1 MAENILRLR
10 VESAEYDNKLKSAA
24 NGLTRYIEGCRKA
37 GGTLEVVEKETL
49 QYAQSLGNME
59 TKSRAAVS
67 GLNEMKKAF
76 VDLSVQYR
84 GLTDAEKSSKFG
96 EALSG
101 SLDALRSRINDT
113 KAAMGDI
120 ERQISQTRPTVP
132 AGSMDN
138 EKWYVKFGAVASGIK
153 NTQDNLSQVV
163 DQVHTLTEAY
173 AVQEEA
179 ELKLATI
186 MRQRMNATDDE
197 VDCIKRLASEQQKIG
212 VIGDE
217 VQLAGAQQVA
227 TFLKSKESIEALL
240 PAMNDLAVQ
249 QHGLNV
255 SSEDMVS
262 IGNMVGKVMQ
272 GQTGAL
278 RRVGIS
284 FTEAQENAMKY
295 GDEIDRARAL
305 AQVITGNVGN
315 MNAALAKTDA
325 GKAKQ
330 MANNFGDWQEELGK
344 AFAKYEPL
352 MQGFSQ
358 LGMVAASALQVG
370 SAFLTLGKAVN
381 IVSVAQKAFTIA
393 QASFA
398 SMNNLV
404 TASITGTTLSL
415 QALRAGIKGTIVSLG
430 LVGVA
435 YLAVSA
441 AVEALAGGMGLLDD
455 QQDSTKKK
463 MEGMTEAQ
471 RRQAEGAERSASR
484 QRRAAQ
490 ATGETVGEVEGKF
503 RTFQAEWKRLG
514 SVADQTSWIKK
525 NQSAFAD
532 MGLAIGSVNDANRI
546 FVQDSEKVI
555 RALKAI
561 AEADA
566 YKEEYGKAK
575 VAEARAERNGSVS
588 NGAYYRTAKA
598 GQRFDDAGMPE
609 LVAAGVMSQEQY
621 EQRKRHQVTRL
632 SYDHTDDRY
641 TLTAQDAASLNAYR
655 RRQAVN
661 RHRDYMSPYQQD
673 SAFWAG
679 KMDTAEKQ
687 AASAKKY
694 LGSLGHPYTEP
705 STPSRTQATPRKS
718 SEPSERGDAID
729 RELRANSDK
738 IKTLSHEFVGATED
752 RRKAIQGEIADLK
765 ARNDAI
771 EEAIALAK
779 GESKAKS
786 ETPKVPDAVTGP
798 SGFNTPTIAA
808 WRQGKEDDL
817 GRLDLGTGEGM
828 AQAVRI
834 EADMN
839 SMDTLQQAVSDALD
853 RGLVLPS
860 DAVSGLYDA
869 IFNEESIPDDQLQA
883 WVEAINGKL
892 REAGLGEIDVKA
904 SGDGSG
910 EKQIRTLEKG
920 AETTRKGWQSAAQ
933 AMQSVGSA
941 LQGIEDPASKVAGI
955 VAEAVANIALSF
967 AQATAKDSKLGVWG
981 WISAIAAGTST
992 MIATISSIR
1001 SATRHAAGG
1010 IVGGNSPSGDN
1021 LLMATT
1027 GVPALVNSGELVLN
1041 RAQQGNLASQLEQV
1055 GPEQSARTPYVSGEA
1070 IYLGLS
1076 NYLRGRGYGDIVTT
1090 RRQ

>member
-24 NGLTRYIEGCRKA
+24 NGLTRYIEGCRKV

-59 TKSRAAVS
+59 TKSRSAVS

-101 SLDALRSRINDT
+101 SLDTLRSRISDT
-113 KAAMGDI
+113 KAAMSDI
-120 ERQISQTRPTVP
+120 ERKISQPRTAVPTK
-132 AGSMDN
+132 GEDN
-138 EKWYVKFGAVASGIK
+138 EKWYVKFGSIASGV
-153 NTQDNLSQVV
+153 NSTRENLSQVV
-163 DQVHTLTEAY
+163 EQVHALTEAY
-173 AVQEEA
+173 AIQEEA
-179 ELKLATI
+179 ELKLETV
-186 MRQRMNATDDE
+186 MRQRMSATDEE
-197 VDCIKRLASEQQKIG
+197 VDSIKRLASAQQTIG

-227 TFLKSKESIEALL
+227 TFLKCKESIEELL
-240 PAMNDLAVQ
+240 PAMNNLAVQ

-255 SSEDMVS
+255 SSEDMVN

-278 RRVGIS
+278 RRVGIT

-295 GDEIDRARAL
+295 GDEIERAKAL
-305 AQVITGNVGN
+305 AQVITNNVGN

-330 MANNFGDWQEELGK
+330 MANDFGDWQEELGK

-352 MQGFSQ
+352 MQGFAQ
-358 LGMVAASALQVG
+358 LGIVSASVLQVG
-370 SAFLTLGKAVN
+370 GTFLTLGKAMASATV
-381 IVSVAQKAFTIA
+381 VQKAFTVA

-398 SMNNLV
+398 AMSNLV
-404 TASITGTTLSL
+404 TASVTGTTLSL
-415 QALRAGIKGTIVSLG
+415 SALRAGIRGTIVSLG
-430 LVGVA
+430 LIGVA
-435 YLAVSA
+435 YMAVST
-441 AVEALAGGMGLLDD
+441 AVEALAKGMGLLDD
-455 QQDSTKKK
+455 QQDSAKKK
-463 MEGMTEAQ
+463 TESMTEAQ
-471 RRQAEGAERSASR
+471 RRQAEEAERSAAR
-484 QRRAAQ
+484 QRRASQTA
-490 ATGETVGEVEGKF
+490 GEAVGEVEGKF
-503 RTFQAEWKRLG
+503 RTFQAEWKRLS

-532 MGLAIGSVNDANRI
+532 MGLAIGSVNEANRI
-546 FVQDSEKVI
+546 FVKDSEKVI

-575 VAEARAERNGSVS
+575 AAEAKAGRNGSVS

-598 GQRFDDAGMPE
+598 GQRFADDEIPE
-609 LVAAGVMSQEQY
+609 LVAAGIISQEQL
-621 EQRKRHQVTRL
+621 EQRKRHRLTRP

-641 TLTAQDAASLNAYR
+641 TLTVEDAKTLNDYR
-655 RRQAVN
+655 RRQAAD
-661 RHRDYMSPYQQD
+661 RRRDYLSPYQQN

-679 KMDTAEKQ
+679 KMEAAQSE

-694 LGSLGHPYTEP
+694 IESLGHPYTETP
-705 STPSRTQATPRKS
+705 TPAKVTPHRSTGVSAQ
-718 SEPSERGDAID
+718 GDAID
-729 RELRANSDK
+729 QELRANSDK
-738 IKTLSHEFVGATED
+738 IKTLSHEFVGASEE

-765 ARNDAI
+765 ARNGAI
-771 EEAIALAK
+771 EETIALAK
-779 GESKAKS
+779 GESKAK
-786 ETPKVPDAVTGP
+786 EEVKAPDTVTGP
-798 SGFNTPTIAA
+798 SGLNAPTIAV
-808 WRQGKEDDL
+808 WRQGKENDL

-828 AQAVRI
+828 SQAIRI

-839 SMDTLQQAVSDALD
+839 SMDTLQQAVSDALGK
-853 RGLVLPS
+853 GLVLPP
-860 DAVSGLYDA
+860 DAVGGLYDA
-869 IFNEESIPDDQLQA
+869 IFNEESIPDDQIQA
-883 WVEAINGKL
+883 WVDAINGKL
-892 REAGLGEIDVKA
+892 HEAGLGEIDIKTRD
-904 SGDGSG
+904 DGSG
-910 EKQIRTLEKG
+910 DKQIRTLERG
-920 AETTRKGWQSAAQ
+920 AETTKKGWQDAAR

-967 AQATAKDSKLGVWG
+967 AQATAKDSKLGVLG
-981 WISAIAAGTST
+981 WIAAIAAGTAT

-1021 LLMATT
+1021 LLMGTT

-1041 RAQQGNLASQLEQV
+1041 RAQQGNLASQLEQ
-1055 GPEQSARTPYVSGEA
+1055 GGLGQTSHTPYVSGET

-1076 NYLRGRGYGDIVTT
+1076 NYLRGRGYGEIVTT
-1090 RRQ
+1090 NRK